1 VGVLRAD
8 AEIRS
13 ERTRSCGGAIHTRH
27 DGARRFIDPGGP
39 FLIVR
44 VSSPLEPV
52 LAPQPGN
59 GEKGGNSRRRKHDD
73 RQLIMNPE
81 MKKEEEEEDEE
92 HAKKNLYEL
101 YHVYHRVNIFSGN
114 SRFFVLSHSN

>member
-1 VGVLRAD
+1 VGVLRVD

-13 ERTRSCGGAIHTRH
+13 ERTRSCGAAIDTRH

-52 LAPQPGN
+52 LAPQPRN
-59 GEKGGNSRRRKHDD
+59 GEKGGNPGGGKHDD
-73 RQLIMNPE
+73 GQLIMKPGN
-81 MKKEEEEEDEE
+81 EERRRRRRRG
-92 HAKKNLYEL
+92 A
-101 YHVYHRVNIFSGN
+101 
-114 SRFFVLSHSN
+114 